1 MRTVVR
7 LVENVFNDVLP
18 FMLYYF
24 IVCAMFGFIYRALG
38 IDRVG
43 CEEDEECIVDDP
55 PGI

>member
-24 IVCAMFGFIYRALG
+24 IVCAIFGFIYKALG
-38 IDRVG
+38 IDSDA
-43 CEEDEECIVDDP
+43 EELCSGEGDNLE
-55 PGI
+55 